1 MEYNRH
7 HDHVGG
13 ACLTFHHYEKLDRTG
28 PSDYS
33 MDDANRSFFYH
44 YLANGKL
51 HIFEYLILLS
61 MISSFATT
69 FILPLCV
76 KIKAMVVI
84 TKGDIISH
92 FRLSNF
98 LYFGGRSVVL
108 LRNPYRFRFSFFFT
122 EYLGQG
128 NPKCV

>member
-1 MEYNRH
+1 M
-7 HDHVGG
+7 
-13 ACLTFHHYEKLDRTG
+13 
-28 PSDYS
+28 
-33 MDDANRSFFYH
+33 ANCVSLNICFCCP
-44 YLANGKL
+44 L
-51 HIFEYLILLS
+51 
-61 MISSFATT
+61 SFATT
-69 FILPLCV
+69 FILPLCA

-108 LRNPYRFRFSFFFT
+108 LRNPYRFRSSFFFT